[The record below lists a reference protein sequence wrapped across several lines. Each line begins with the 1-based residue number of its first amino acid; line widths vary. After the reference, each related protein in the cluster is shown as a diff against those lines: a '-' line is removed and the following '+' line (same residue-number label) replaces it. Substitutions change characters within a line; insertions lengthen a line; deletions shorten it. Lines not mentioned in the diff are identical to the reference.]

1 MKKRT
6 KKWGSLLLVALV
18 VLASLALGDES
29 LLNGLTALGMTRQ
42 SVRSLQALLGS
53 SQASYEPAKK
63 SDYYILDDKGP
74 LFSQEDLK
82 PGQDW
87 QTFSPLDSLNRVGP
101 ANALIGPA
109 SKPREKRGDISKV
122 YPTGWQQKKY
132 DFVDGG
138 ALYNRCHL
146 IAHQL
151 TGENDNWLNLMTGT
165 RSFNKYGML
174 PLENIVAAYIRD
186 TGGQVR
192 YRVTPVFKDQELLAR
207 GVIMEAASVDDGGK
221 AVSFRAFVPNQEP
234 GVALDYRTGRN
245 HRDQ

>member
-1 MKKRT
+1 M
-6 KKWGSLLLVALV
+6 ALV

-192 YRVTPVFKDQELLAR
+192 YRVTPVFKDRELLAR

>member
-1 MKKRT
+1 M
-6 KKWGSLLLVALV
+6 ALV

-53 SQASYEPAKK
+53 SQANYEPAKK

>member
-6 KKWGSLLLVALV
+6 KKWGSLLLVAMV

-53 SQASYEPAKK
+53 SQANYEPAKK

-101 ANALIGPA
+101 ANALIGSA

-146 IAHQL
+146 NAHQL

-192 YRVTPVFKDQELLAR
+192 YRVTPVFKDRELLAR

-245 HRDQ
+245 HRAQ

>member
-1 MKKRT
+1 M
-6 KKWGSLLLVALV
+6 ALV

-87 QTFSPLDSLNRVGP
+87 QTFSPLDSLNRVGQ

-192 YRVTPVFKDQELLAR
+192 YRVTPVFKDRELLAR

>member
-87 QTFSPLDSLNRVGP
+87 QTFSPLDSLNRVGQ

-192 YRVTPVFKDQELLAR
+192 YRVTPVFKDRELLAR

>member
-1 MKKRT
+1 M
-6 KKWGSLLLVALV
+6 ALV

-87 QTFSPLDSLNRVGP
+87 QTFSPLDSLNRVGQ

-109 SKPREKRGDISKV
+109 SKPREKRGNISKV

>member
-1 MKKRT
+1 M
-6 KKWGSLLLVALV
+6 ALV

-87 QTFSPLDSLNRVGP
+87 QTFSPLDSLNRVGQ

-109 SKPREKRGDISKV
+109 SKPREKRGNISKV

-234 GVALDYRTGRN
+234 GVALDYKTGRN
-245 HRDQ
+245 HRAQ